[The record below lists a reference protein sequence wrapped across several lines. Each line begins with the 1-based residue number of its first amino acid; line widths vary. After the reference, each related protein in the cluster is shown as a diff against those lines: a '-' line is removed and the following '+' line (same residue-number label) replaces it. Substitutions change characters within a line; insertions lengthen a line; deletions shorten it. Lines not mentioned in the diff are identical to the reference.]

1 MTEVKPIAEVARD
14 LGFESEEEMHRL
26 IASVDLSSQSQ
37 FAAFLAW
44 RDTDGTKAGLLK
56 LLPEAR

>member
-1 MTEVKPIAEVARD
+1 MTEVGTLAEE

-37 FAAFLAW
+37 FAAFLTW
-44 RDTDGTKAGLLK
+44 RDTDGTKSGLVR
-56 LLPEAR
+56 LLPNEVAP